1 MAPTG
6 INRPGFRT
14 PRTPTGINRPGFRT
28 PRTPTGI
35 NRPGFRTPRT
45 PTGVNRPGTSS
56 PAFTGYSNRPAG
68 TTSPGSGYTPGGN
81 SFQNFSQKD
90 QATMFR
96 QAGGKDKFINMAMQ
110 QQAKYPRGL
119 NFQKF
124 LDDSKRFQTGQI
136 LGGKEVTGADGIMRL
151 QMAGA
156 DVPMRDAQGRQI
168 LSMQAPTLTAQAPTL
183 SQLLGD
189 MARAGGDM
197 LGGIAKLPGQLL
209 EAYKQ
214 VSPLSFVMN
223 QAKAL
228 TNPGDIAGRLQA
240 AGPEAQRMYTQ
251 FMQQPGMTYQ
261 RAFQMATGSP
271 FSTSASNTVPMSNAN
286 MMQTSQSLNNLTEF
300 GQSLAN
306 RIKTDRPNI
315 SDADLLEAL
324 QRSDRAGFASQGRPV
339 FTTGMFAQGG
349 VATLQ

>member
-1 MAPTG
+1 VAL
-6 INRPGFRT
+6 PGKAGRNYASMMSGAKRGVFGASPSAAKRGVFAQSPSAAKKGVFGFT
-14 PRTPTGINRPGFRT
+14 PG
-28 PRTPTGI
+28 
-35 NRPGFRTPRT
+35 
-45 PTGVNRPGTSS
+45 SQKS
-56 PAFTGYSNRPAG
+56 
-68 TTSPGSGYTPGGN
+68 TSPSLGSFRSTAGSGYTPGGD
-81 SFQNFSQKD
+81 SFKNYSAKD

-136 LGGKEVTGADGIMRL
+136 LGGKEVVGADGIMRL

-156 DVPMRDAQGRQI
+156 DAPMRDAQGRQI

-197 LGGIAKLPGQLL
+197 LGGIAKLPGQLF

-240 AGPEAQRMYTQ
+240 AGPEAQRMYAQ
-251 FMQQPGMTYQ
+251 FMQQPGMTFQ
-261 RAFQMATGSP
+261 RAFEMATGQR
-271 FSTSASNTVPMSNAN
+271 FAN
-286 MMQTSQSLNNLTEF
+286 
-300 GQSLAN
+300 
-306 RIKTDRPNI
+306 
-315 SDADLLEAL
+315 
-324 QRSDRAGFASQGRPV
+324 
-339 FTTGMFAQGG
+339 GG
-349 VATLQ
+349 VASL